1 MEDGEQNCIKQARNQ
16 DNLRETKKLDNSNK
30 KHEQRKNNES
40 STKQVELS
48 YLKEEI
54 KDIKRTLDIQLK
66 RQWLETTKNNKED
79 LADKKKNQ
87 KIKQK
92 QIKSIE
98 NNREQSINS
107 NEKREKKQEK
117 DKGSKNESIT
127 RKSVKEGQVQKE

>member
-1 MEDGEQNCIKQARNQ
+1 MEDGEQNCIKQPRNQ

-66 RQWLETTKNNKED
+66 RQWLKTTKNNKED
-79 LADKKKNQ
+79 PADKKNQ

-117 DKGSKNESIT
+117 DKGSKKESIT
-127 RKSVKEGQVQKE
+127 RKSVKEGQKE